1 MKNKYSNQSQF
12 MRDFNDEHRE
22 QFNPALFYRSD
33 DDIIMELQKVIL
45 SCQRNKHF
53 LIKVESFE
61 VKSGY
66 EEILEELRVDEMN
79 RNSKDKDNK
88 YNFISL
94 KESKIKLLI
103 VNYYIRVY
111 DDKPDN
117 PENSKR
123 LRVLIE
129 VPRIVDKYYFQIF
142 GNLYSSMFQV
152 VDGSTYNNTASN
164 SKTSCVTMK
173 TMFMSIRLYRY
184 QATIDTV
191 NYGSIPCVFFLSRI
205 FNKPVLVMNYLLAKY
220 GIYHL
225 AQAMKV
231 IDLRVSDKYDPE
243 ADKDRY
249 VLKAKK
255 VDIYI
260 SLPKYI
266 FENDIIAQSLMY
278 TIFKGIT
285 SETTMNNIFTKDH
298 WVRVLGASFG
308 NRSEKKGSSVLD
320 SLESIFDLST
330 QSSIRLPYEDKK
342 NIYDVLIWALR
353 EFSALRQKDIFDI
366 AFKRLRFPEYIAALY
381 AMKLSRGIFTRVS
394 DASNLT
400 IDQIV
405 KAINIYPD
413 YLLKQIAKD
422 KLVNYKNS
430 VNDMDAINALKFTYK
445 GVSGIGEENS
455 NKGSSVPPAFR
466 RVHPSHLG
474 RVDLDTSSATDPGL
488 GGMICPLADIYN
500 NSFSDYEEPNDW
512 RERSDELLRNYRQL
526 MGFKEAMEFKK
537 ELGFESDPSR
547 MAMVEESMDMI
558 RDLMAPVTVIEDEL
572 IRGVLYF

>member
-1 MKNKYSNQSQF
+1 
-12 MRDFNDEHRE
+12 
-22 QFNPALFYRSD
+22 
-33 DDIIMELQKVIL
+33 
-45 SCQRNKHF
+45 
-53 LIKVESFE
+53 
-61 VKSGY
+61 
-66 EEILEELRVDEMN
+66 MN
-79 RNSKDKDNK
+79 RNPKDKDNK

-111 DDKPDN
+111 DGKPDN

-184 QATIDTV
+184 QAKIDTV
-191 NYGSIPCVFFLSRI
+191 NYGQIPCVYFLSRI
-205 FNKPVLVMNYLLAKY
+205 FNKPVLAMNYLLAKY
-220 GIYHL
+220 GVYRLSEALKI
-225 AQAMKV
+225 
-231 IDLRVSDKYDPE
+231 IDLRISDKYDPE
-243 ADKDRY
+243 ADRDRY

-255 VDIYI
+255 SEIYI
-260 SLPKYI
+260 SLPIYI
-266 FENDIIAQSLMY
+266 FENDIVAQSLMY
-278 TIFKGIT
+278 TIFKGCA
-285 SETTMNNIFTKDH
+285 SDTTINDIFTVDH

-308 NRSEKKGSSVLD
+308 TKSEKKGSSVLD

-330 QSSIRLPYEDKK
+330 QSSIRLPYEDKQS
-342 NIYDVLIWALR
+342 IYHILIWALR

-430 VNDMDAINALKFTYK
+430 VNDMDALNALKFTYK
-445 GVSGIGEENS
+445 GVSGIGEDNN

-466 RVHPSHLG
+466 RVHASHLG

-488 GGMICPLADIYN
+488 SGMLCPLADIYD
-500 NSFSDYEEPNDW
+500 NSFSDYQEPNDW
-512 RERSDELLRNYRQL
+512 RERSDELLRNYREL
-526 MGFKEAMEFKK
+526 MGFKEAIEFRK
-537 ELGFESDPSR
+537 ELGFETDTSR
-547 MAMVEESMDMI
+547 LALIDESMDMI
-558 RDLMAPVTVIEDEL
+558 RDLMAPVTVIENEL